1 MENSKLV
8 LNELLVELFNR
19 ILKIE
24 EGALKAEGTEDLS
37 MTEMHTIDA
46 ISDQGPRTMSEVSR
60 DLDVTLGTLTIG
72 VDRLIRKGYAKKRR
86 SEEDKRIVLV
96 ELTEKG
102 QRAKAI
108 HAAFHQDMIES
119 VVAYLNPE
127 EEQILIQSLSKLMVF
142 FKEKYEI

>member
-24 EGALKAEGTEDLS
+24 EAALKAEGTEDLS

-46 ISDQGPRTMSEVSR
+46 ISDQGSRTMSEVSR
-60 DLDVTLGTLTIG
+60 DLDITLGTLTIG

-108 HAAFHQDMIES
+108 HEAFHQDMIES
-119 VVAYLNPE
+119 VVAYLDPE

-142 FKEKYEI
+142 FKEKYKI